1 MANRERGPLA
11 DVRVIELAGI
21 GPAPYAGMVL
31 ADMGADVIKVDR
43 VGGGGDLFPAP
54 RATEILDRGK
64 RSIQVDLKSDAGRQ
78 IVLSLVA
85 DADAL
90 IEGYRPGVTE
100 RLGVGPAEALAV
112 NPRLVYG
119 RITGWGQDGPLADTA
134 GHDIDYIAVAG
145 ALGSI
150 GDESPVVPL
159 NLVADFGGGGMFLVA
174 GVLAGVVSA
183 RSTGVG
189 TVVDAAMVDGVAHLM
204 SMMHGGRAAGW
215 WRSGRGLNVL
225 DGTAPFY
232 SVYETADGEHM
243 AVGALE
249 PKFFAELVQRL
260 DLDDAW
266 SSRQYDRSAWPEM
279 REAFRVAF
287 LAQARS
293 VWIERFAGSDACV
306 APVMSMAE
314 AIDHPHMAVR
324 ETFLDIEG
332 VVQPAAAPRFSG
344 YRPRPEKPADSGT
357 DTGTIL
363 SDIGYSID
371 RINELK
377 SLGVVG

>member
-1 MANRERGPLA
+1 MTNADRGPLA
-11 DVRVIELAGI
+11 DVRVVELAGI
-21 GPAPYAGMVL
+21 GPGPYAGMML

-43 VGGGGDLFPAP
+43 VGGGSELFPAP
-54 RATEILDRGK
+54 RSTEILDRGK
-64 RSIQVDLKSDAGRQ
+64 RSIELDLKSDAGREV
-78 IVLSLVA
+78 VLSLVA
-85 DADAL
+85 ESDAL
-90 IEGYRPGVTE
+90 IEGFRPGVTE
-100 RLGVGPAEALAV
+100 RLGVGPAEALAA

-119 RITGWGQDGPLADTA
+119 RITGWGQLGPLADTA

-174 GVLAGVVSA
+174 GVLAGIVSA
-183 RSTGVG
+183 RSSGVG

-225 DGTAPFY
+225 DGSAPFY
-232 SVYETADGEHM
+232 AVYETADGEHM

-249 PKFFAELVQRL
+249 PKFFAELVRRL
-260 DLDDAW
+260 DLDAGW
-266 SSRQYDRSAWPEM
+266 CSRQYDPTAWPEM
-279 REAFRVAF
+279 RDVFRVAF
-287 LAQARS
+287 GANTRGE
-293 VWIERFAGSDACV
+293 WIERFAGSDACV

-314 AIDHPHMAVR
+314 AVEHPHLAER
-324 ETFLDIEG
+324 GTFLDVDG

-344 YRPRPEKPADSGT
+344 YRSRPEKPV
-357 DTGTIL
+357 DTGADTVTIL
-363 SDIGYSID
+363 SGLGYSND
-371 RINELK
+371 RISELK

>member
-1 MANRERGPLA
+1 MANSTPGPLA
-11 DVRVIELAGI
+11 DVRIVELAGI
-21 GPAPYAGMVL
+21 GPGPYAGMML
-31 ADMGADVIKVDR
+31 ADMGAEVIKVER

-54 RATEILDRGK
+54 RPTEILDRGK
-64 RSIQVDLKSDAGRQ
+64 RSIELDLKSDAGRE
-78 IVLSLVA
+78 IVLSLLA
-85 DADAL
+85 GSDAL
-90 IEGYRPGVTE
+90 IEGFRPGVTE
-100 RLGVGPAEALAV
+100 RLGIGPAEALAV

-119 RITGWGQDGPLADTA
+119 RVTGWGQHGPLADSA

-150 GDESPVVPL
+150 GDDSPVIPL

-174 GVLAGVVSA
+174 GVLAGILSA

-215 WRSGRGLNVL
+215 WRSGRGVNVL

-232 SVYETADGEHM
+232 SVYETADGEYM

-249 PKFFAELVQRL
+249 PKFFAELVRRL
-260 DLDDAW
+260 GLEEAW
-266 SSRQYDRSAWPEM
+266 RDRQYDPSAWHEM
-279 REAFRVAF
+279 RETFHGAFMSKT
-287 LAQARS
+287 RS
-293 VWIERFAGSDACV
+293 EWVDRFAGGDACV

-314 AIDHPHMAVR
+314 AIEHPHLAER
-324 ETFLDIEG
+324 ETFLDVDG
-332 VVQPAAAPRFSG
+332 VIQPAPSPRFSG
-344 YRPRPEKPADSGT
+344 YRPRPGKPADFGG

-371 RINELK
+371 RINELR

>member
-1 MANRERGPLA
+1 M
-11 DVRVIELAGI
+11 RVVELAGI
-21 GPAPYAGMVL
+21 GPGPYAGMML

-43 VGGGGDLFPAP
+43 VGGEALFSSP
-54 RATEILDRGK
+54 RPTEILDRGK
-64 RSIQVDLKSDAGRQ
+64 RSIELDLKSDAGRE

-85 DADAL
+85 EADAL
-90 IEGYRPGVTE
+90 IEGFRPGVTE
-100 RLGVGPAEALAV
+100 RLGIGPEEALAV

-119 RITGWGQDGPLADTA
+119 RITGWGQHGPLADTA

-150 GDESPVVPL
+150 GSDSPVVPL
-159 NLVADFGGGGMFLVA
+159 NLVADFGGGGMFLVT
-174 GVLAGVVSA
+174 GVLAGIVSA

-215 WRSGRGLNVL
+215 WHSGRGLNVL

-249 PKFFAELVQRL
+249 PKFFAELVGRL
-260 DLDDAW
+260 GLDEGW
-266 SSRQYDRSAWPEM
+266 CGRQYDPSAWPAM
-279 REAFRVAF
+279 REAFAAAFVAKT
-287 LAQARS
+287 RS
-293 VWIERFAGSDACV
+293 EWTGWFAEGDACV

-314 AIDHPHMAVR
+314 AIEHPHLVER
-324 ETFLDIEG
+324 RTFFDVEG
-332 VVQPAAAPRFSG
+332 VVQPAASPRFSG
-344 YRPRPEKPADSGT
+344 YRPAPEKPVVSGADT
-357 DTGTIL
+357 VTIL

-371 RINELK
+371 RINELR

>member
-1 MANRERGPLA
+1 M
-11 DVRVIELAGI
+11 
-21 GPAPYAGMVL
+21 ML
-31 ADMGADVIKVDR
+31 ADMGAEVIKVDR

-54 RATEILDRGK
+54 RPTEILDRGK
-64 RSIQVDLKSDAGRQ
+64 RSIELDLKSDAGRE
-78 IVLSLVA
+78 IVLSLLA
-85 DADAL
+85 GSDAL
-90 IEGYRPGVTE
+90 IEGFRPGVTE

-119 RITGWGQDGPLADTA
+119 RVTGWGQHGPLADTA

-150 GDESPVVPL
+150 GDDSPVIPL

-174 GVLAGVVSA
+174 GVLAGIVSA

-215 WRSGRGLNVL
+215 WRSGRGVNVL

-232 SVYETADGEHM
+232 SVYETADGEYM

-249 PKFFAELVQRL
+249 PKFFAELVRRL
-260 DLDDAW
+260 GLDEGWRD
-266 SSRQYDRSAWPEM
+266 RQYDPSAWHEM
-279 REAFRVAF
+279 RETFHGAFMSET
-287 LAQARS
+287 RS
-293 VWIERFAGSDACV
+293 EWMERFADADACV
-306 APVMSMAE
+306 APVMSMGE
-314 AIDHPHMAVR
+314 AIEHPHLAER
-324 ETFLDIEG
+324 ETFLDIDG

-344 YRPRPEKPADSGT
+344 YRLRPEKPTDLGA

-363 SDIGYSID
+363 SEIGYSID
-371 RINELK
+371 RINELR
-377 SLGVVG
+377 SLGIVG

>member
-1 MANRERGPLA
+1 MAHSERGPLA

-21 GPAPYAGMVL
+21 GPGPYAAMML
-31 ADMGADVIKVDR
+31 ADMGADVIKVER

-64 RSIQVDLKSDAGRQ
+64 RSIEIDLKSDAGRQ

-90 IEGYRPGVTE
+90 IEGFRPGVTE
-100 RLGVGPAEALAV
+100 RLGVGPAEALAA

-119 RITGWGQDGPLADTA
+119 RITGWGQDGPLSDTA

-215 WRSGRGLNVL
+215 WHSGRGVNVL

-249 PKFFAELVQRL
+249 PEFFAELVRRL
-260 DLDDAW
+260 DLDDEW
-266 SSRQYDRSAWPEM
+266 SAQQYDPSAWREM
-279 REAFRVAF
+279 REVFRVAF
-287 LAQARS
+287 LGRTRPE
-293 VWIERFAGSDACV
+293 WIERFAGSDACV

-314 AIDHPHMAVR
+314 AVDHPHMVERA
-324 ETFLDIEG
+324 TFLDIEG

-344 YRPRPEKPADSGT
+344 YRPQPQKPADSGE
-357 DTGTIL
+357 DTVTIL